1 MKKKIVVFAGSECSP
16 KREKYYYSL
25 AYKTGKLLAEA
36 GFTVVTGGGPGLMNE
51 VSHGATDGGGKTV
64 GVCLDIAGRT
74 QSKYLSEKFMFTH
87 LGPRQDK
94 LLELGDGF
102 LALPGGIGTL
112 HEVVAVLALKRKNE
126 IPPNKP
132 LIIID
137 GYYQEFR
144 ELLEKM
150 QQEGFITENLYSLF
164 TMVKT
169 PEEAIEKLKRIYEI

>member
-1 MKKKIVVFAGSECSP
+1 MKKKVVVFAGSECNP

-36 GFTVVTGGGPGLMNE
+36 GFVVVTGGGPGLMNE
-51 VSHGATDGGGKTV
+51 VSHGATDAGGKTV
-64 GVCLDIAGRT
+64 GVCLEIAGRI
-74 QSKYLSEKFMFTH
+74 QSKYLSEKFIFTH

-94 LLELGDGF
+94 LLELGDGY
-102 LALPGGIGTL
+102 LALPRGIGTL

-150 QQEGFITENLYSLF
+150 QQEGFITEDLYSLF
-164 TMVKT
+164 AIVKT
-169 PEEAIEKLKRIYEI
+169 PEEAIKLLLRFFKL